1 MTTRLQ
7 TLLSELE
14 LSELLPLFEAQGI
27 DDAVLADLSDAE
39 LTQLGV
45 EKLGDRKKL
54 LKAFGESSEPSS
66 AGEPIYIPEAESQER
81 TLIDKLGFKILE
93 DYKNLSILPAC
104 IKIINNRT
112 KEDFSLFIT
121 DLFYDPAAYATG
133 KAIPEEFL
141 ATGIKVDDLISLAVE
156 TQELYN
162 RLCSQRNITVG
173 Y

>member
-7 TLLSELE
+7 TILSELE
-14 LSELLPLFEAQGI
+14 LLKLLPLFESQGI

-39 LTQLGV
+39 LTQFGV

-66 AGEPIYIPEAESQER
+66 AGEPIYIPQTEPLER
-81 TLIDKLGFKILE
+81 TPFDKLGFKLLE
-93 DYKNLSILPAC
+93 NYKDLAILPAC

-112 KEDFSLFIT
+112 KKDFSLFIT

-141 ATGIKVDDLISLAVE
+141 ETGIKVDELISLAVE

-162 RLCSQRNITVG
+162 KLCRQSNITAN
-173 Y
+173 

>member
-7 TLLSELE
+7 TILSELE
-14 LSELLPLFEAQGI
+14 LLKLLPLFESQGI

-54 LKAFGESSEPSS
+54 LKAFGDSSKSRS
-66 AGEPIYIPEAESQER
+66 DGEPVNIPEVEYQGR
-81 TLIDKLGFKILE
+81 TPFDKLGFKLLE
-93 DYKNLSILPAC
+93 NYKDMAILPAC
-104 IKIINNRT
+104 IMIINNRT
-112 KEDFSLFIT
+112 KKDFSLFIT

-162 RLCSQRNITVG
+162 RLCNQRNITSG